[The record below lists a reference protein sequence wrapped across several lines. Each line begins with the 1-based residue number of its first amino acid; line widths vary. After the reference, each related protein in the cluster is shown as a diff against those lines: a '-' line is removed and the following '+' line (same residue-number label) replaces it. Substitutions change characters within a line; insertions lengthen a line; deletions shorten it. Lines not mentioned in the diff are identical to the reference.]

1 MYEGDENNFDVSN
14 FDYDHEISVI
24 VLSLML
30 GHDFCLSPR
39 TVNNGRRFRGL
50 TSFLVII
57 GHAFMLP

>member
-14 FDYDHEISVI
+14 FDYDHEISAI